1 MCLGIAGVQ
10 WLGIA
15 EGQVIL
21 VGLAYERI
29 GSGEPLVL
37 LHGIGHRRQAW
48 NAVLGRLTPH
58 REVILVDLPGHGES
72 PPFRADG
79 QADGRWIRESLIAE
93 FIGFLDEL
101 GLERPHLA
109 GNSVGGR
116 LALEAAERGRA
127 ASVTALSP
135 AGFWANE
142 AELAYARSVC
152 KVMQLSGELAKPLRS
167 ALARTISGRAL
178 IYAAIVNKPSQ
189 VTPEQASGDFAA
201 FLAASRAV
209 NAILAAAVPFNGS
222 IPTDVPVTI
231 GWGTRDRL
239 LRPRQGLLAKALL
252 PQAHLVLLRGCG
264 HVPVTDDPP
273 LVAEVLLRGSKQ
285 ARRVEDR
292 PKAGTALGRVR
303 NRDSSGRVADG
314 ACPKCSSLTPCHRR
328 RHLARWWGSA
338 GRATFTISARAG
350 CCGAIG
356 CRAALRLRPRS
367 CGTWTRPVTRSPR
380 SMTPTGLISS
390 WSA

>member
-1 MCLGIAGVQ
+1 M
-10 WLGIA
+10 WLGVA
-15 EGQVIL
+15 GGQEIL

-79 QADGRWIRESLIAE
+79 QADGRWIREALIAE

-109 GNSVGGR
+109 GSSVGGR

-152 KVMQLSGELAKPLRS
+152 KVMQLSGELARPLRA

-178 IYAAIVNKPSQ
+178 IYAAIVSRPSQ
-189 VTPEQASGDFAA
+189 ITPEQASGDYAA
-201 FLAASRAV
+201 FLAASSAV
-209 NAILAAAVPFNGS
+209 NAILAAAVPFTGS

-239 LRPRQGLLAKALL
+239 LRPRQGLLAKAHL
-252 PQAHLVLLRGCG
+252 PQAHLILLRGCG
-264 HVPVTDDPP
+264 HIPVTDDPP
-273 LVAEVLLRGSKQ
+273 LVAQVLLRGSKQ
-285 ARRVEDR
+285 AQRVEDR
-292 PKAGTALGRVR
+292 PKAGTALGRVPV
-303 NRDSSGRVADG
+303 SPGRVAVG
-314 ACPKCSSLTPCHRR
+314 SCPKCSNLAPCHRR
-328 RHLARWWGSA
+328 RRLARSWGPA
-338 GRATFTISARAG
+338 GRAMFTTSAGAG
-350 CCGAIG
+350 YYGATG
-356 CRAALRLRPRS
+356 CRSTRRLRPRP
-367 CGTWTRPVTRSPR
+367 CGIWTRPATRYPGCMTLRAVT
-380 SMTPTGLISS
+380 SS
-390 WSA
+390 WNA

>member
-1 MCLGIAGVQ
+1 MALASNPCRLSTARRRQEITGLTYLAAGRRGDGAYDVIR
-10 WLGIA
+10 GRRGGTG
-15 EGQVIL
+15 GQEIL

-48 NAVLGRLTPH
+48 DAIIGRLMPH
-58 REVILVDLPGHGES
+58 RELILVDLPGHGES

-79 QADGRWIRESLIAE
+79 QADGRSVREALITD

-101 GLERPHLA
+101 GLDRPHLA
-109 GNSVGGR
+109 GSSVGGR

-152 KVMQLSGELAKPLRS
+152 KVMQVSGELARPLRS
-167 ALARTISGRAL
+167 ALARSITGRAL
-178 IYAAIVNKPSQ
+178 IYAAIVNRPSQ
-189 VTPEQASGDFAA
+189 ITPEQASGDFAA
-201 FLAASRAV
+201 FLAASSAV
-209 NAILAAAVPFNGS
+209 NAILAAAVPFTGS
-222 IPTDVPVTI
+222 IPSGVPVTI

-239 LRPRQGLLAKALL
+239 LRPRQGLLAKAHL

-264 HVPVTDDPP
+264 HIPVTDDPP
-273 LVAEVLLRGSKQ
+273 LVAEVLLRGSRQ

-303 NRDSSGRVADG
+303 DSRGRVAVG
-314 ACPKCSSLTPCHRR
+314 FMPE
-328 RHLARWWGSA
+328 
-338 GRATFTISARAG
+338 
-350 CCGAIG
+350 
-356 CRAALRLRPRS
+356 
-367 CGTWTRPVTRSPR
+367 
-380 SMTPTGLISS
+380 MQ
-390 WSA
+390 

>member
-1 MCLGIAGVQ
+1 VF
-10 WLGIA
+10 
-15 EGQVIL
+15 L

-79 QADGRWIRESLIAE
+79 QADGRWIREALITE

-109 GNSVGGR
+109 GSSVGGR

-152 KVMQLSGELAKPLRS
+152 KVMQVSGELAKPLRS
-167 ALARTISGRAL
+167 TLSRTISGRAL
-178 IYAAIVNKPSQ
+178 IYAAIVNRPSQ
-189 VTPEQASGDFAA
+189 VTAEQASGDFAA
-201 FLAASRAV
+201 FLSASSAV
-209 NAILAAAVPFNGS
+209 NAILAAAVPFTGS
-222 IPTDVPVTI
+222 IPTGVPVTI

-239 LRPRQGLLAKALL
+239 LRPRQGLLAKAIL

-264 HVPVTDDPP
+264 HIPVTDDPP
-273 LVAEVLLRGSKQ
+273 LVAQVLLRGSKE
-285 ARRVEDR
+285 ARQVEDR
-292 PKAGTALGRVR
+292 PKAGTALGQVR
-303 NRDSSGRVADG
+303 NPRGRVAVG
-314 ACPKCSSLTPCHRR
+314 ACPKCSSLAKCQRHRR
-328 RHLARWWGSA
+328 LARCSGLA
-338 GRATFTISARAG
+338 GRAMFTMSARDE
-350 CCGAIG
+350 CCGATG
-356 CRAALRLRPRS
+356 CRSAWRLRPRS
-367 CGTWTRPVTRSPR
+367 CGIWTRPVTRCPR
-380 SMTPTGLISS
+380 CMTPTGPTSS